1 MPDHANVRT
10 RPVCGVRTLMATLAL
25 GASLAGCSSP
35 KPAAPAAKRYPLA
48 GQVISIDKNQ
58 NQVTVDAGDI
68 PGFMSAMAMPYSVKD
83 PKSLDSLTPGDK
95 VTADVV
101 VNGNDIN
108 LENLIVVKKTDEPKA
123 AAPSDSHSAPAKP
136 AKH

>member
-1 MPDHANVRT
+1 M
-10 RPVCGVRTLMATLAL
+10 LIATLLL

-48 GQVISIDKNQ
+48 GQVISIDKAQ

-68 PGFMSAMAMPYSVKD
+68 PGFMPAMAMPYSVKD
-83 PKSLDSLTPGDK
+83 PKSLDALAPGDT

-101 VNGNDIN
+101 VTGNEIN
-108 LENLIVVKKTDEPKA
+108 LENLAVAKKADQTKPA
-123 AAPSDSHSAPAKP
+123 QPSESHPAPAKP